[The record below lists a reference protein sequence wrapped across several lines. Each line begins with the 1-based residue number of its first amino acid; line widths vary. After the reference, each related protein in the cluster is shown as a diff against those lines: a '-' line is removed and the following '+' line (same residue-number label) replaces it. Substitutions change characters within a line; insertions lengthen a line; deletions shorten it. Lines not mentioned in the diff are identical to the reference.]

1 MHGDFGF
8 RISDCGLNR
17 GGAVA
22 RRRGIWKAGKAGT
35 VEVEM
40 EVEVRGVATLAKA
53 SWREG
58 ARERSLCDFV
68 PLCETLV
75 RCGTGNGT
83 LAQRHKDSAVRK
95 TKLAPGAGEA
105 LGAEPNGER
114 VFQPVF

>member
-68 PLCETLV
+68 PLCEETKARRRRRGSPSSKGHAGSRVVAL
-75 RCGTGNGT
+75 GG
-83 LAQRHKDSAVRK
+83 LAQRHKD
-95 TKLAPGAGEA
+95 T
-105 LGAEPNGER
+105 
-114 VFQPVF
+114 